1 MSSPPSTTRVRV
13 ADFLPS
19 RYGLRFPNAFP
30 PTPFLRVPGTSV
42 GIGNAADGLCG
53 GMTFMARD
61 LFEHRLAP
69 PVDVSPP
76 REGPVFRYLVGRAIK
91 SFDLPSGPAK
101 YQLWMG
107 LPDHSSFFGMSG
119 VAWRTLAQEW
129 PSVRADLDRGVPSPL
144 GLIRTRSWNPMDLG
158 KNHQVLAYGYDL
170 RVDGEGRSQSL
181 DVFVYDPNWPM
192 RDDVAIHVALRTPL
206 EASTVTYVEN
216 DAPVRAFFRS
226 VYRVADPSAVSGGPA
241 APAPAATPAS
251 PAGNSPVA
259 TGRDGSEIQS
269 DHEPT

>member
-13 ADFLPS
+13 PDFLPS

-30 PTPFLRVPGTSV
+30 PAPFLRVPGTTV

-69 PVDVSPP
+69 PADVTPP
-76 REGPVFRYLVGRAIK
+76 PDGPLFRYLVGRAIR
-91 SFDLPSGPAK
+91 SYDLPGGPAK

-107 LPDHSSFFGMSG
+107 LPDHSSFLGLAG
-119 VAWRTLAQEW
+119 VVWRTLGQEW
-129 PSVRADLDRGVPSPL
+129 PTIRADLDRGVPCPL
-144 GLIRTRSWNPMDLG
+144 GLIRARSWNPMDLG

-170 RVDGEGRSQSL
+170 RADEGGVARSL
-181 DVFVYDPNWPM
+181 DVFVYDPNWPL
-192 RDDVAIHVALRTPL
+192 RNDVAIHVDLRTPL
-206 EASTVTYVEN
+206 EGSAVGYVEN
-216 DAPVRAFFRS
+216 EAPVRGFFRS
-226 VYRVADPSAVSGGPA
+226 AYRVADPSPVSGGPVA
-241 APAPAATPAS
+241 APPSAR
-251 PAGNSPVA
+251 GPVA
-259 TGRDGSEIQS
+259 MGREGSEIQS